1 MSLIRIDY
9 ENARAQA
16 RQLEQSE
23 QQCSQIAQ
31 SIQALRQQLAGVW
44 AGEAADTYDQ
54 AAEVVPVQI
63 KIESAVVQQA
73 QARLRQQS
81 GAMRAVAVNVSSVLN
96 GLDMQI
102 AATQQIRQSL
112 EALSR
117 RCTTEQTQL
126 EAMTQMLLAASDRF
140 TQTDQKLGHRARGL
154 DEAADAIGAGLAA
167 TTLPAVALRGID
179 RQKCADELGKTF
191 GLRTSETLCD
201 GVKQAVVSKK
211 KGWFSK
217 LKDDVSDF
225 GSAVKTSVSNVVS
238 AAKESYQ
245 NHGTMYD
252 VVEYGKAAL
261 KIGKGVVKIAG
272 AVAAISTGVGIP
284 IAICGIISAG
294 NDIINAGTDIANIA
308 LDQYDEVGKTN
319 YLKDL
324 LKKNGGELGGM
335 LGNRDAGEKFGEL
348 AYTGLDL
355 VSFLDGADKM
365 LKSFGKINT
374 DLTGK
379 TGYSFVWG
387 KTSFDDVI
395 GNEFKCYKPD
405 EWLRSKF
412 MDADSTANFVI
423 EAAKNVKS
431 FYKQSKKYVD
441 EMLEFA
447 FR

>member
-1 MSLIRIDY
+1 M
-9 ENARAQA
+9 
-16 RQLEQSE
+16 
-23 QQCSQIAQ
+23 
-31 SIQALRQQLAGVW
+31 
-44 AGEAADTYDQ
+44 
-54 AAEVVPVQI
+54 QI

-154 DEAADAIGAGLAA
+154 GEAADAISAGLAA

-225 GSAVKTSVSNVVS
+225 GSAVKTSVSNVIS
-238 AAKESYQ
+238 AAKKSYQ

-261 KIGKGVVKIAG
+261 KTGKGVVKIAG

-412 MDADSTANFVI
+412 MDADSTTNFVI

-431 FYKQSKKYVD
+431 VYKKGKKYAD
-441 EMLEFA
+441 EILEFA

>member
-1 MSLIRIDY
+1 M
-9 ENARAQA
+9 
-16 RQLEQSE
+16 
-23 QQCSQIAQ
+23 
-31 SIQALRQQLAGVW
+31 
-44 AGEAADTYDQ
+44 
-54 AAEVVPVQI
+54 QI
-63 KIESAVVQQA
+63 KIEAAVVQQA
-73 QARLRQQS
+73 QARLRQQT
-81 GAMRAVAVNVSSVLN
+81 GAMRTVTTNVSSVLN

-126 EAMTQMLLAASDRF
+126 EAMMQMLLTASDRF

-154 DEAADAIGAGLAA
+154 GEAADLIGAGLAA
-167 TTLPAVALRGID
+167 TTLPAVALPGID

-191 GLRTSETLCD
+191 GLRPSETLCD
-201 GVKQAVVSKK
+201 GVTQATVSKK

-217 LKDDVSDF
+217 LKDDISDF
-225 GSAVKTSVSNVVS
+225 GSAVKTSVSNAVS
-238 AAKESYQ
+238 AAKKSYQ

-261 KIGKGVVKIAG
+261 KIGKGVVKIVG

-294 NDIINAGTDIANIA
+294 NDIINAGTDIANVA

-319 YLKDL
+319 HLKDL
-324 LKKNGGELGGM
+324 LKKNGGELGEM
-335 LGNRDAGEKFGEL
+335 LGNKNAGEKFGEL

-355 VSFLDGADKM
+355 VSFLNGADKM
-365 LKSFGKINT
+365 LKSFGKVNT

-395 GNEFKCYKPD
+395 GNEFKWYKPD
-405 EWLRSKF
+405 ELLRSRF
-412 MDADSTANFVI
+412 MEADSTTNFLI

-431 FYKQSKKYVD
+431 VYKSGKKYAD
-441 EMLEFA
+441 EILEFA

>member
-1 MSLIRIDY
+1 M
-9 ENARAQA
+9 
-16 RQLEQSE
+16 
-23 QQCSQIAQ
+23 
-31 SIQALRQQLAGVW
+31 
-44 AGEAADTYDQ
+44 
-54 AAEVVPVQI
+54 QI

-81 GAMRAVAVNVSSVLN
+81 GAMRAVAANVSGVLN

-154 DEAADAIGAGLAA
+154 GEAADAIGAGLAA

-238 AAKESYQ
+238 AAKES
-245 NHGTMYD
+245 
-252 VVEYGKAAL
+252 
-261 KIGKGVVKIAG
+261 
-272 AVAAISTGVGIP
+272 
-284 IAICGIISAG
+284 
-294 NDIINAGTDIANIA
+294 
-308 LDQYDEVGKTN
+308 
-319 YLKDL
+319 
-324 LKKNGGELGGM
+324 
-335 LGNRDAGEKFGEL
+335 
-348 AYTGLDL
+348 
-355 VSFLDGADKM
+355 
-365 LKSFGKINT
+365 
-374 DLTGK
+374 
-379 TGYSFVWG
+379 
-387 KTSFDDVI
+387 
-395 GNEFKCYKPD
+395 
-405 EWLRSKF
+405 
-412 MDADSTANFVI
+412 
-423 EAAKNVKS
+423 
-431 FYKQSKKYVD
+431 
-441 EMLEFA
+441 
-447 FR
+447 

>member
-1 MSLIRIDY
+1 M
-9 ENARAQA
+9 
-16 RQLEQSE
+16 
-23 QQCSQIAQ
+23 
-31 SIQALRQQLAGVW
+31 
-44 AGEAADTYDQ
+44 
-54 AAEVVPVQI
+54 QI

-73 QARLRQQS
+73 QARLRQQT
-81 GAMRAVAVNVSSVLN
+81 GAMRAVTTNVSSVLN

-154 DEAADAIGAGLAA
+154 GEAADAIGAGLAA

-245 NHGTMYD
+245 NHGTVYD
-252 VVEYGKAAL
+252 IVEYGKAAL

-365 LKSFGKINT
+365 LKSFGKLNT

-379 TGYSFVWG
+379 TGYSFLWG
-387 KTSFDDVI
+387 QTSFEDVI

>member
-1 MSLIRIDY
+1 M
-9 ENARAQA
+9 
-16 RQLEQSE
+16 
-23 QQCSQIAQ
+23 
-31 SIQALRQQLAGVW
+31 
-44 AGEAADTYDQ
+44 
-54 AAEVVPVQI
+54 QI

-81 GAMRAVAVNVSSVLN
+81 GAMRAVAANVSGVLN

-154 DEAADAIGAGLAA
+154 GEAADAIGAGLAA

-245 NHGTMYD
+245 NHGTVYD
-252 VVEYGKAAL
+252 IVEYGKAAL

-379 TGYSFVWG
+379 TGYSFLWG
-387 KTSFDDVI
+387 QTSFEDVI
-395 GNEFKCYKPD
+395 GNEFKWYKPD

-441 EMLEFA
+441 EILEFA

>member
-1 MSLIRIDY
+1 M
-9 ENARAQA
+9 
-16 RQLEQSE
+16 
-23 QQCSQIAQ
+23 
-31 SIQALRQQLAGVW
+31 
-44 AGEAADTYDQ
+44 
-54 AAEVVPVQI
+54 QI

-81 GAMRAVAVNVSSVLN
+81 GAMRAVAANVSGVLN

-154 DEAADAIGAGLAA
+154 GEAADAIGAGLAA

-238 AAKESYQ
+238 AAKKSYQ

-261 KIGKGVVKIAG
+261 KTGKGVVKIAG

-412 MDADSTANFVI
+412 MDADSTTNFVI

-431 FYKQSKKYVD
+431 VYKKGKKYAD
-441 EMLEFA
+441 EILEFA

>member
-1 MSLIRIDY
+1 M
-9 ENARAQA
+9 
-16 RQLEQSE
+16 
-23 QQCSQIAQ
+23 
-31 SIQALRQQLAGVW
+31 
-44 AGEAADTYDQ
+44 
-54 AAEVVPVQI
+54 QI

-81 GAMRAVAVNVSSVLN
+81 GAMRAVAANVSGVLN

-154 DEAADAIGAGLAA
+154 DAIGAGLAA

-245 NHGTMYD
+245 NHGTVYD
-252 VVEYGKAAL
+252 IVEYGKAAL

-335 LGNRDAGEKFGEL
+335 LENRDAGEKFGEL

-423 EAAKNVKS
+423 EAAENVKS

>member
-1 MSLIRIDY
+1 M
-9 ENARAQA
+9 
-16 RQLEQSE
+16 
-23 QQCSQIAQ
+23 
-31 SIQALRQQLAGVW
+31 
-44 AGEAADTYDQ
+44 
-54 AAEVVPVQI
+54 QI

-154 DEAADAIGAGLAA
+154 GEAADAIGAGLAA

-201 GVKQAVVSKK
+201 GVTQVTVSKK

-217 LKDDVSDF
+217 LKDDISDF
-225 GSAVKTSVSNVVS
+225 GSTVKTSVSNVVS
-238 AAKESYQ
+238 AAKKSYQ

-272 AVAAISTGVGIP
+272 AVAACTTVAGIP
-284 IAICGIISAG
+284 LMLCSITSAV
-294 NDIINAGTDIANIA
+294 NDFANAGTDIINVAF
-308 LDQYDEVGKTN
+308 DQYDEVGKTN
-319 YLKDL
+319 CLKDL

-395 GNEFKCYKPD
+395 GNEFKWYKPD

-412 MDADSTANFVI
+412 MDADSTTNFVI
-423 EAAKNVKS
+423 EAAKNVRS
-431 FYKQSKKYVD
+431 VYKKGKKYAD
-441 EMLEFA
+441 EILEFA

>member
-1 MSLIRIDY
+1 M
-9 ENARAQA
+9 
-16 RQLEQSE
+16 
-23 QQCSQIAQ
+23 
-31 SIQALRQQLAGVW
+31 
-44 AGEAADTYDQ
+44 
-54 AAEVVPVQI
+54 
-63 KIESAVVQQA
+63 
-73 QARLRQQS
+73 
-81 GAMRAVAVNVSSVLN
+81 
-96 GLDMQI
+96 
-102 AATQQIRQSL
+102 
-112 EALSR
+112 
-117 RCTTEQTQL
+117 
-126 EAMTQMLLAASDRF
+126 
-140 TQTDQKLGHRARGL
+140 
-154 DEAADAIGAGLAA
+154 
-167 TTLPAVALRGID
+167 
-179 RQKCADELGKTF
+179 
-191 GLRTSETLCD
+191 
-201 GVKQAVVSKK
+201 VSKK

-238 AAKESYQ
+238 AAKKSYQ

-252 VVEYGKAAL
+252 VVEYGKGAV
-261 KIGKGVVKIAG
+261 KIGKSIVKIAG
-272 AVAAISTGVGIP
+272 AVAACSTVAGIP
-284 IAICGIISAG
+284 VALCIITSAG
-294 NDIINAGTDIANIA
+294 NDIASASADIVHVAR
-308 LDQYDEVGKTN
+308 DEYDEVGKTN

-324 LKKNGGELGGM
+324 LKKNGGELGEM
-335 LGNRDAGEKFGEL
+335 LGNKKAGEKFGEL
-348 AYTGLDL
+348 AYTGLDM
-355 VSFLDGADKM
+355 VSLLKGTEKM

>member
-1 MSLIRIDY
+1 M
-9 ENARAQA
+9 
-16 RQLEQSE
+16 
-23 QQCSQIAQ
+23 
-31 SIQALRQQLAGVW
+31 
-44 AGEAADTYDQ
+44 
-54 AAEVVPVQI
+54 QI

-73 QARLRQQS
+73 QARLRQQT
-81 GAMRAVAVNVSSVLN
+81 GAMRAVTTNVSSVLN

-154 DEAADAIGAGLAA
+154 GEAADAIGAGLAA

-245 NHGTMYD
+245 NHGTVYD
-252 VVEYGKAAL
+252 IVEYGKAAL

-365 LKSFGKINT
+365 LKSFGKLNT

-379 TGYSFVWG
+379 TGYSFLWG
-387 KTSFDDVI
+387 QTSFEDVI
-395 GNEFKCYKPD
+395 GNEFKWYKPD

-441 EMLEFA
+441 EILEFA

>member
-1 MSLIRIDY
+1 M
-9 ENARAQA
+9 
-16 RQLEQSE
+16 
-23 QQCSQIAQ
+23 
-31 SIQALRQQLAGVW
+31 
-44 AGEAADTYDQ
+44 
-54 AAEVVPVQI
+54 QI

-154 DEAADAIGAGLAA
+154 GEAADAIGAGLAA

-308 LDQYDEVGKTN
+308 LDQ
-319 YLKDL
+319 
-324 LKKNGGELGGM
+324 
-335 LGNRDAGEKFGEL
+335 
-348 AYTGLDL
+348 
-355 VSFLDGADKM
+355 
-365 LKSFGKINT
+365 
-374 DLTGK
+374 
-379 TGYSFVWG
+379 
-387 KTSFDDVI
+387 
-395 GNEFKCYKPD
+395 
-405 EWLRSKF
+405 
-412 MDADSTANFVI
+412 
-423 EAAKNVKS
+423 
-431 FYKQSKKYVD
+431 
-441 EMLEFA
+441 
-447 FR
+447 

>member
-1 MSLIRIDY
+1 M
-9 ENARAQA
+9 
-16 RQLEQSE
+16 
-23 QQCSQIAQ
+23 
-31 SIQALRQQLAGVW
+31 
-44 AGEAADTYDQ
+44 
-54 AAEVVPVQI
+54 QI
-63 KIESAVVQQA
+63 KIEPAVIQEA

-81 GAMRAVAVNVSSVLN
+81 DAMHSVAMTTSSVLN
-96 GLDMQI
+96 GLDMEI

-117 RCTTEQTQL
+117 KCVTEQTNL
-126 EAMTQMLLAASDRF
+126 ETMTQMLLAVSDRF
-140 TQTDQKLGHRARGL
+140 MQTDQKLGHRARGL
-154 DEAADAIGAGLAA
+154 GEVADIIGAGLAA
-167 TTLPAVALRGID
+167 TTLSAVALPGID

-191 GLRTSETLCD
+191 GLRSSETLCD
-201 GVKQAVVSKK
+201 GVTQVTVSKK

-217 LKDDVSDF
+217 LKDDISDF

-238 AAKESYQ
+238 AAKKSYQ

-252 VVEYGKAAL
+252 AVEYGKAAL

-272 AVAAISTGVGIP
+272 AVAAISIGVGIP

-294 NDIINAGTDIANIA
+294 NDIINAGTDIANVA

-324 LKKNGGELGGM
+324 LKKNGRELGEM
-335 LGNRDAGEKFGEL
+335 LGNKNAGEKFGEL
-348 AYTGLDL
+348 TYTGLDL
-355 VSFLDGADKM
+355 VSFLNGAEKM
-365 LKSFGKINT
+365 LKSFGKVNT

-395 GNEFKCYKPD
+395 GNEFKWYRPD

-423 EAAKNVKS
+423 EAAKSVKS
-431 FYKQSKKYVD
+431 AYKSGKKYAD
-441 EMLEFA
+441 EILEFA

>member
-1 MSLIRIDY
+1 M
-9 ENARAQA
+9 
-16 RQLEQSE
+16 
-23 QQCSQIAQ
+23 
-31 SIQALRQQLAGVW
+31 
-44 AGEAADTYDQ
+44 
-54 AAEVVPVQI
+54 QI
-63 KIESAVVQQA
+63 KIEAAVVQQA
-73 QARLRQQS
+73 QARLRQQT
-81 GAMRAVAVNVSSVLN
+81 GAMRAVTTNVSSVLN

-126 EAMTQMLLAASDRF
+126 EAMMQMLLTASDRF

-154 DEAADAIGAGLAA
+154 GETADLIGAGLAA
-167 TTLPAVALRGID
+167 TTLPAVALPGID

-191 GLRTSETLCD
+191 GLRPSETLCD
-201 GVKQAVVSKK
+201 GVTQVTVSKK

-217 LKDDVSDF
+217 LKDDISDF
-225 GSAVKTSVSNVVS
+225 GSTVKTSVSNVVS
-238 AAKESYQ
+238 AAKKSYQ

-272 AVAAISTGVGIP
+272 AVAACSTVAGIP
-284 IAICGIISAG
+284 VALCIITSAG
-294 NDIINAGTDIANIA
+294 NDMINAGTDIAHVA

-324 LKKNGGELGGM
+324 LKKNGGELGEM

-365 LKSFGKINT
+365 LKSFGKLNT

-387 KTSFDDVI
+387 KTSFEDVI
-395 GNEFKCYKPD
+395 GNEFKWYKPD

-412 MDADSTANFVI
+412 MDADSTTNFVI

-431 FYKQSKKYVD
+431 VYKKGKKYAD
-441 EMLEFA
+441 EILEFA

>member
-1 MSLIRIDY
+1 M
-9 ENARAQA
+9 
-16 RQLEQSE
+16 
-23 QQCSQIAQ
+23 
-31 SIQALRQQLAGVW
+31 
-44 AGEAADTYDQ
+44 
-54 AAEVVPVQI
+54 QI

-81 GAMRAVAVNVSSVLN
+81 GAMRAVAANVLN

-154 DEAADAIGAGLAA
+154 GEAADAIGAGLAA

-238 AAKESYQ
+238 AAKKSYQ

-261 KIGKGVVKIAG
+261 KTGKGVVKIAG

-412 MDADSTANFVI
+412 MDADSTTNFVI

-431 FYKQSKKYVD
+431 VYKKGKKYAD
-441 EMLEFA
+441 EILEFA

>member
-1 MSLIRIDY
+1 M
-9 ENARAQA
+9 
-16 RQLEQSE
+16 
-23 QQCSQIAQ
+23 
-31 SIQALRQQLAGVW
+31 
-44 AGEAADTYDQ
+44 
-54 AAEVVPVQI
+54 QI

-154 DEAADAIGAGLAA
+154 GEAADAIGAGLAT

-225 GSAVKTSVSNVVS
+225 GSAVKTSVSNVIS
-238 AAKESYQ
+238 AAKKSYQ

-272 AVAAISTGVGIP
+272 AVAACTTVAGIP
-284 IAICGIISAG
+284 LMLCSITSAV
-294 NDIINAGTDIANIA
+294 NDFANAGTDIINVAF
-308 LDQYDEVGKTN
+308 DQYDEVGKTN
-319 YLKDL
+319 CLKDL

-365 LKSFGKINT
+365 LKSFGKLNT

-387 KTSFDDVI
+387 KTSFEDVI
-395 GNEFKCYKPD
+395 GNEFKWYKSD

-412 MDADSTANFVI
+412 MDADSTTNFVI

-431 FYKQSKKYVD
+431 VYKKGKKYAD
-441 EMLEFA
+441 EILEFA

>member
-1 MSLIRIDY
+1 M
-9 ENARAQA
+9 
-16 RQLEQSE
+16 
-23 QQCSQIAQ
+23 
-31 SIQALRQQLAGVW
+31 
-44 AGEAADTYDQ
+44 
-54 AAEVVPVQI
+54 QI

-335 LGNRDAGEKFGEL
+335 LGNRDAG
-348 AYTGLDL
+348 
-355 VSFLDGADKM
+355 
-365 LKSFGKINT
+365 
-374 DLTGK
+374 
-379 TGYSFVWG
+379 
-387 KTSFDDVI
+387 
-395 GNEFKCYKPD
+395 
-405 EWLRSKF
+405 
-412 MDADSTANFVI
+412 
-423 EAAKNVKS
+423 
-431 FYKQSKKYVD
+431 
-441 EMLEFA
+441 
-447 FR
+447 

>member
-1 MSLIRIDY
+1 M
-9 ENARAQA
+9 
-16 RQLEQSE
+16 
-23 QQCSQIAQ
+23 
-31 SIQALRQQLAGVW
+31 
-44 AGEAADTYDQ
+44 
-54 AAEVVPVQI
+54 QI
-63 KIESAVVQQA
+63 KIEAAVVQQA
-73 QARLRQQS
+73 QARLRQQT
-81 GAMRAVAVNVSSVLN
+81 GAMRTVTTNVSSVLN

-117 RCTTEQTQL
+117 RCTAEQTQL
-126 EAMTQMLLAASDRF
+126 EAMMQMLLTASDRF

-154 DEAADAIGAGLAA
+154 GEAADLIGAGLAA
-167 TTLPAVALRGID
+167 TTLPAVALPGID

-191 GLRTSETLCD
+191 GLRPSETLCD
-201 GVKQAVVSKK
+201 GVTQVTVSKK

-217 LKDDVSDF
+217 LKDDISDF
-225 GSAVKTSVSNVVS
+225 GSAVKTSVSNAVS
-238 AAKESYQ
+238 AAKKSYQ

-261 KIGKGVVKIAG
+261 KIGKGVVKIVG

-294 NDIINAGTDIANIA
+294 NDMINAGTDIAHVA

-324 LKKNGGELGGM
+324 LKKNGGELGEM
-335 LGNRDAGEKFGEL
+335 LGNKDAGEKFGEL

-355 VSFLDGADKM
+355 VSFLNGADKM

-379 TGYSFVWG
+379 TGFSFVWG
-387 KTSFDDVI
+387 KTSFEDVI
-395 GNEFKCYKPD
+395 GNEFKWYKPD

-431 FYKQSKKYVD
+431 AYKSGKKYAD
-441 EMLEFA
+441 EILEFA

>member
-1 MSLIRIDY
+1 M
-9 ENARAQA
+9 
-16 RQLEQSE
+16 
-23 QQCSQIAQ
+23 
-31 SIQALRQQLAGVW
+31 
-44 AGEAADTYDQ
+44 
-54 AAEVVPVQI
+54 QI

-81 GAMRAVAVNVSSVLN
+81 GAMRAVAASVSGVLN

-140 TQTDQKLGHRARGL
+140 TQTDQKLGHRARG
-154 DEAADAIGAGLAA
+154 
-167 TTLPAVALRGID
+167 
-179 RQKCADELGKTF
+179 F

-238 AAKESYQ
+238 AAKKSYQ
-245 NHGTMYD
+245 NHGTVYD
-252 VVEYGKAAL
+252 IVEYGKGAV
-261 KIGKGVVKIAG
+261 KIGKSIVKIAG
-272 AVAAISTGVGIP
+272 AVAACSTVAGIP
-284 IAICGIISAG
+284 VALCIITSAG
-294 NDIINAGTDIANIA
+294 NDIASASADIVHVAR
-308 LDQYDEVGKTN
+308 DEYDEVGKTN

-324 LKKNGGELGGM
+324 LKKNGGELGEM
-335 LGNRDAGEKFGEL
+335 LGNKKAGEKFGEL
-348 AYTGLDL
+348 AYTGLDM
-355 VSFLDGADKM
+355 VSLLKGTEKM
-365 LKSFGKINT
+365 LKSFGKLNT

-379 TGYSFVWG
+379 TGYSFLWG
-387 KTSFDDVI
+387 QTSFEDVI
-395 GNEFKCYKPD
+395 GNEFKWYKPD

>member
-1 MSLIRIDY
+1 MHDRADPAGGNDADAACRKRPLHADGP
-9 ENARAQA
+9 EARP
-16 RQLEQSE
+16 QS
-23 QQCSQIAQ
+23 
-31 SIQALRQQLAGVW
+31 
-44 AGEAADTYDQ
+44 
-54 AAEVVPVQI
+54 
-63 KIESAVVQQA
+63 K
-73 QARLRQQS
+73 
-81 GAMRAVAVNVSSVLN
+81 RAW
-96 GLDMQI
+96 
-102 AATQQIRQSL
+102 R
-112 EALSR
+112 SR
-117 RCTTEQTQL
+117 R
-126 EAMTQMLLAASDRF
+126 R
-140 TQTDQKLGHRARGL
+140 HWRGPRGPNAEI
-154 DEAADAIGAGLAA
+154 D

-238 AAKESYQ
+238 AAKKSYQ

-252 VVEYGKAAL
+252 VVEYGKGAV
-261 KIGKGVVKIAG
+261 KIGKSIVKIAG
-272 AVAAISTGVGIP
+272 AVAACSTVAGIP
-284 IAICGIISAG
+284 VALCIITSAG
-294 NDIINAGTDIANIA
+294 NDIASASADIVHVAR
-308 LDQYDEVGKTN
+308 DEYDEVGKTN

-324 LKKNGGELGGM
+324 LKKNGGELGEM
-335 LGNRDAGEKFGEL
+335 LGNKKAGEKFGEL
-348 AYTGLDL
+348 AYTGLDM
-355 VSFLDGADKM
+355 VSLLKGTEKM
-365 LKSFGKINT
+365 LKSFGKLNT

-395 GNEFKCYKPD
+395 GNEFKWYKPD

-441 EMLEFA
+441 EILEFA

>member
-1 MSLIRIDY
+1 M
-9 ENARAQA
+9 
-16 RQLEQSE
+16 
-23 QQCSQIAQ
+23 
-31 SIQALRQQLAGVW
+31 
-44 AGEAADTYDQ
+44 
-54 AAEVVPVQI
+54 QI

-81 GAMRAVAVNVSSVLN
+81 GAMRAVAANVSGVLN

-154 DEAADAIGAGLAA
+154 GEAADAIGAGLAA

-245 NHGTMYD
+245 NHGTVYD
-252 VVEYGKAAL
+252 IVEYGKAAL

-308 LDQYDEVGKTN
+308 LDQYDEVGKTH
-319 YLKDL
+319 YLKVL

-441 EMLEFA
+441 EMLQFA

>member
-1 MSLIRIDY
+1 M
-9 ENARAQA
+9 
-16 RQLEQSE
+16 
-23 QQCSQIAQ
+23 
-31 SIQALRQQLAGVW
+31 
-44 AGEAADTYDQ
+44 
-54 AAEVVPVQI
+54 QI
-63 KIESAVVQQA
+63 KIEAAVVQQA
-73 QARLRQQS
+73 QARLRQQT
-81 GAMRAVAVNVSSVLN
+81 GAMRAVTTNVSSVLN

-126 EAMTQMLLAASDRF
+126 EAMMQMLLTASDRF

-154 DEAADAIGAGLAA
+154 GETADLIGAGLAA
-167 TTLPAVALRGID
+167 TTLPAVALPGID

-191 GLRTSETLCD
+191 GLRPSETLCD
-201 GVKQAVVSKK
+201 GVTQVTVSKK

-217 LKDDVSDF
+217 LKDDISDF

-238 AAKESYQ
+238 AAKKSYQ

-272 AVAAISTGVGIP
+272 AVAACSTVAGIP
-284 IAICGIISAG
+284 VALCIITSAG
-294 NDIINAGTDIANIA
+294 NDMINAGTDIAHVA

-324 LKKNGGELGGM
+324 LKKNGGELGEM

-365 LKSFGKINT
+365 LKSFGKLNT

-387 KTSFDDVI
+387 KTSFEDVI
-395 GNEFKCYKPD
+395 GNEFKWYKPD

-412 MDADSTANFVI
+412 MDADSTTNFVI

-431 FYKQSKKYVD
+431 VYKKGKKYAD
-441 EMLEFA
+441 EILEFA

>member
-1 MSLIRIDY
+1 M
-9 ENARAQA
+9 
-16 RQLEQSE
+16 
-23 QQCSQIAQ
+23 
-31 SIQALRQQLAGVW
+31 
-44 AGEAADTYDQ
+44 
-54 AAEVVPVQI
+54 QI
-63 KIESAVVQQA
+63 KIEPAVVQQA
-73 QARLRQQS
+73 QAQLRQQS
-81 GAMRAVAVNVSSVLN
+81 DAMHSVAMTTSSVLN
-96 GLDMQI
+96 GLDMEI

-117 RCTTEQTQL
+117 KCVTEQTNL
-126 EAMTQMLLAASDRF
+126 ETMTQMLLAVSDRF
-140 TQTDQKLGHRARGL
+140 MQTDQKIGHRARGL
-154 DEAADAIGAGLAA
+154 GEVADIIGAGLAA
-167 TTLPAVALRGID
+167 TTLSAVALPGID

-191 GLRTSETLCD
+191 GLRSSETLCD
-201 GVKQAVVSKK
+201 GVTQVTVSKK

-217 LKDDVSDF
+217 LKDDISDF

-238 AAKESYQ
+238 AAKKSYQ

-252 VVEYGKAAL
+252 AVEYGKAAL

-294 NDIINAGTDIANIA
+294 NDIINAGTDIANVA

-324 LKKNGGELGGM
+324 LKKNGRELGEM
-335 LGNRDAGEKFGEL
+335 LGNKNAGEKFGEL

-355 VSFLDGADKM
+355 VSFLNGADKM

-379 TGYSFVWG
+379 TGHSFVWG

-395 GNEFKCYKPD
+395 GNEFKWYKPD
-405 EWLRSKF
+405 ELIRSQF
-412 MDADSTANFVI
+412 MSADSTANFVI

-431 FYKQSKKYVD
+431 VYKSGKKYAD
-441 EMLEFA
+441 EILEFA

>member
-1 MSLIRIDY
+1 M
-9 ENARAQA
+9 
-16 RQLEQSE
+16 
-23 QQCSQIAQ
+23 
-31 SIQALRQQLAGVW
+31 
-44 AGEAADTYDQ
+44 
-54 AAEVVPVQI
+54 QI
-63 KIESAVVQQA
+63 KIEPAVIQEA

-81 GAMRAVAVNVSSVLN
+81 DAMHSVAMTTSSVLN
-96 GLDMQI
+96 GLDMEI

-117 RCTTEQTQL
+117 KCVTEQTNL
-126 EAMTQMLLAASDRF
+126 ETMTQMLLAVSDRF
-140 TQTDQKLGHRARGL
+140 MQTDQKIGHRARGL
-154 DEAADAIGAGLAA
+154 GEVADIIGAGLAA
-167 TTLPAVALRGID
+167 TTLSAVALPGID

-191 GLRTSETLCD
+191 GLRSSETLCD
-201 GVKQAVVSKK
+201 GVTQVTVSKK

-217 LKDDVSDF
+217 LKDDISDF

-238 AAKESYQ
+238 AAKKSYQ

-252 VVEYGKAAL
+252 AVEYGKAAL

-294 NDIINAGTDIANIA
+294 NDIINAGTDIANVA

-324 LKKNGGELGGM
+324 LKKNGRELGEM
-335 LGNRDAGEKFGEL
+335 LGNKNAGEKFGEL

-355 VSFLDGADKM
+355 VSFLNGADKM

-379 TGYSFVWG
+379 TGHSFVWG

-395 GNEFKCYKPD
+395 GNEFKWYKPD
-405 EWLRSKF
+405 ELIRSQF
-412 MDADSTANFVI
+412 MSADSTANFVI

-431 FYKQSKKYVD
+431 VYKSGKKYAD
-441 EMLEFA
+441 EILEFA